1 MNDLKD
7 ANVRTTHDLK
17 EIVQL
22 FTLALD
28 SDATVNVWYFK
39 NEQRFV
45 HFAKLLEVSEDKTI
59 LEIVEDEKN
68 PFTFEKDLS
77 IFFRIDFQN
86 MIFKRDRVALEE
98 GNLSIKTPTEIRL
111 VERRKHQ
118 RFNYQY
124 NDHKEFSY
132 KKESLVEPEKKN
144 TLFGN
149 LINISEEGCAF
160 VIEEK
165 KYEECFLKECDGIS
179 DKYYGEIIR
188 GQKIDIEGL
197 TDQKL
202 PSNFMCKSIY
212 SQKYA
217 KNDEGVSEV
226 RIGVKFDDLIPHLEY
241 YSVNESN
248 RQKLEREKTQNAE
261 LKKIVQELGIQGY
274 CGLSVGE
281 QEKLFKDLEKKED
294 KLLPQLKENIE
305 LIEQLE
311 YLTKGMKINLF
322 RDLKTSTLAL
332 ALRLCRKFVNITIM
346 KDLSENIREEF
357 TFQMSKKQPL
367 GIVVEAQKELV
378 KYIQD
383 NEKSGDIYLDP
394 EAYNK
399 EV

>member
-1 MNDLKD
+1 MTDLKS
-7 ANVRTTHDLK
+7 ANVRKTHDVK

-22 FTLALD
+22 FNLAQD
-28 SDATVNVWYFK
+28 SDATVNVWYFIK
-39 NEQRFV
+39 EERFV
-45 HFAKLLEVSEDKTI
+45 HFAKLVEATEDKTL
-59 LEIVEDEKN
+59 LELVEDEKN
-68 PFTFEKDLS
+68 PIHTESGLTLY
-77 IFFRIDFQN
+77 FRIDYQN
-86 MIFKRDRVALEE
+86 MIFKRDRMAYED
-98 GNLSIKTPTEIRL
+98 GNISIKTPTEISL

-132 KKESLVEPEKKN
+132 KKESLETKEKER

-165 KYEECFLKECDGIS
+165 KYKEYFLKECDSIQ

-188 GQKIDIEGL
+188 GQEIEIEGM

-202 PSNFMCKSIY
+202 PANFDCKSIY
-212 SQKYA
+212 SYKYS
-217 KNDEGVSEV
+217 KDDEGVSEV
-226 RIGVKFDDLIPHLEY
+226 RIGVKFSNNIPHLEY
-241 YSVNESN
+241 LSINESN
-248 RQKLEREKTQNAE
+248 RQKLEREKSQHAE
-261 LKKIVQELGIQGY
+261 LKKMVQELGIQGY

-281 QEKLFKDLEKKED
+281 QEKLFKDLEKKEE
-294 KLLPQLKENIE
+294 KLLPQLKENID

-322 RDLKTSTLAL
+322 RDMKASTLAL

-378 KYIQD
+378 KYIQE